1 MLSSDLATVQ
11 GMDGRFSSMISLG
24 LSKSSLM
31 GDKSYSLTTLIWSTL
46 DQFVLS
52 GGMSKME
59 LEDGKLIALHS
70 YSTTFAYLNGTL
82 MNLNGYTWIKPNP
95 KFGSYGYNVGVI
107 TLFIKKPEG
116 GYENSLTTS
125 MVAFWTKPY
134 PVSKKWITSPQIF
147 LMNSPLSYNSITG
160 ETTINKDISFL
171 LGSSNDYKL
180 TKRFGLNIAYK
191 SMISLQPEFKLL
203 HNIQIGS
210 KMTF

>member
-1 MLSSDLATVQ
+1 
-11 GMDGRFSSMISLG
+11 
-24 LSKSSLM
+24 
-31 GDKSYSLTTLIWSTL
+31 
-46 DQFVLS
+46 
-52 GGMSKME
+52 
-59 LEDGKLIALHS
+59 
-70 YSTTFAYLNGTL
+70 
-82 MNLNGYTWIKPNP
+82 
-95 KFGSYGYNVGVI
+95 
-107 TLFIKKPEG
+107 
-116 GYENSLTTS
+116 

-147 LMNSPLSYNSITG
+147 LMNSPLAYNSITG